1 MKNLDNYITE
11 KLVVGKNIIHKNV
24 LNLNKANYII
34 KKPRELT
41 QIDSDIFNTQILS
54 FIQSYLNNEQPI
66 YVFFKYLQEYDDEDF
81 SEKIKNFRIRQ
92 NYSDELLKIEPK
104 AISDGKNQAIVIPCK
119 NITEIHIF
127 SYKLLKETYS
137 LFFLK

>member
-1 MKNLDNYITE
+1 MKNLDSYINE

-41 QIDSDIFNTQILS
+41 QIDSNIFNIKILS
-54 FIQSYLNNEQPI
+54 FIKSYLNNEQPI
-66 YVFFKYLQEYDDEDF
+66 YVFVKYFQEHDEDF

-92 NYSDELLKIEPK
+92 NYNDELLKIEPK
-104 AISDGKNQAIVIPCK
+104 AISDGNTQAVVLPCQ
-119 NITEIHIF
+119 NITEIYIF
-127 SYKLLKETYS
+127 SNKIKETYI
-137 LFFLK
+137 LFQKK

>member
-1 MKNLDNYITE
+1 MKNLDSYINE

-41 QIDSDIFNTQILS
+41 QIDSDIFDIKILS
-54 FIQSYLNNEQPI
+54 FIKSYLNNEQPI
-66 YVFFKYLQEYDDEDF
+66 YVFVKYFQEYDEDF

-92 NYSDELLKIEPK
+92 NYNDELLKIEPK
-104 AISDGKNQAIVIPCK
+104 AISDGKTQAVVIPCQ
-119 NITEIHIF
+119 NITEIYIF
-127 SYKLLKETYS
+127 SNKIKETYI
-137 LFFLK
+137 LFQKK

>member
-1 MKNLDNYITE
+1 MKNLDSYINE
-11 KLVVGKNIIHKNV
+11 KLMVGKNIIHKNV

-41 QIDSDIFNTQILS
+41 QIDSNIFNTQILS
-54 FIQSYLNNEQPI
+54 FIKSYLNNEQPI
-66 YVFFKYLQEYDDEDF
+66 YVFFKYLQKYDEDF

-92 NYSDELLKIEPK
+92 NYNDELLKIEPK

-119 NITEIHIF
+119 NITEIYIF
-127 SYKLLKETYS
+127 SDKMKENYI
-137 LFFLK
+137 LFQKK